1 MTESNKTEYIQL
13 MVDWRLSRGTGPQ
26 TERLVRGLKEM
37 LPTAYLNPFDAQEL
51 EWVIA
56 GTAVIDIED
65 WKNNTKY
72 WGGIIY
78 NYLLILY

>member
-1 MTESNKTEYIQL
+1 

-26 TERLVRGLKEM
+26 SERLVRGLREM
-37 LPTAYLNPFDAQEL
+37 LPSAYLDPFDAQEL

-65 WKNNTKY
+65 WKKNTRYMGGMYMVHFLLSNYNN
-72 WGGIIY
+72 IVS
-78 NYLLILY
+78 LYC